1 MRRTAHFG
9 LEDMNHTTATSI
21 TVTSQDH
28 QRLYA
33 LATSKAARSSETFE
47 ALAHEL
53 ERAHVVEA
61 AEIPA
66 HVVTMHSR
74 VVIRD
79 QAIDRDQ
86 IYTLVY
92 PGEEDIA
99 IGHISILTPLGAALI
114 GLSEGQTLSWTTR
127 DGRTKELTVRSILYQ
142 PEADGRFDL

>member
-1 MRRTAHFG
+1 
-9 LEDMNHTTATSI
+9 MNHTTTTPI

-33 LATSKAARSSETFE
+33 LAANKAARSSETFE
-47 ALAHEL
+47 ALAYEL
-53 ERAHVVEA
+53 ERARVVEP

-66 HVVTMHSR
+66 NVVTMRSR
-74 VVIRD
+74 VVIREKGS
-79 QAIDRDQ
+79 QRDQ

-99 IGHISILTPLGAALI
+99 IGYISILTPLGAALI
-114 GLSEGQTLSWTTR
+114 GLSEGQSLSWTTR
-127 DGRTKELTVRSILYQ
+127 DGRTKELTVHNILYQ